1 MPKYSAFR
9 INPVK
14 PLVTP
19 QNWRSSKVGRRQ
31 KKNSQKKLL
40 LRSYWVPLTFKMHIH
55 EKNSFARQTTQY
67 FIYIKWFWSKSS
79 RIEKFSK
86 SAHCPQ
92 LSFKKCPL
100 LSKHTRI
107 PNFFCSPNDAIITS
121 KFFDHSAHLNLKFE
135 ICTKNGE
142 KNLSKILDVKF

>member
-9 INPVK
+9 LNPIK

-31 KKNSQKKLL
+31 KKNSKKNYYFEVIDTF
-40 LRSYWVPLTFKMHIH
+40 SPLKC
-55 EKNSFARQTTQY
+55 
-67 FIYIKWFWSKSS
+67 IYTRKTLSLVKRRNILFTWKWFWSKSS

-92 LSFKKCPL
+92 LNFKKCPL
-100 LSKHTRI
+100 LSKHTHT
-107 PNFFCSPNDAIITS
+107 PNCSYSPNDAIKTS
-121 KFFDHSAHLNLKFE
+121 TIFYHFAHL
-135 ICTKNGE
+135 
-142 KNLSKILDVKF
+142 ILEV